1 MFTFLTS
8 GESHGKCLNSIIENF
23 PAGVPVD
30 EELINKDL
38 QRRQMG
44 YGRGDRMKI
53 EKDRVEIMA
62 GIRAARP
69 SAARFRSLSGTG
81 IGKTGTG

>member
-1 MFTFLTS
+1 M
-8 GESHGKCLNSIIENF
+8 
-23 PAGVPVD
+23 PVD

-62 GIRAARP
+62 GIR
-69 SAARFRSLSGTG
+69 G
-81 IGKTGTG
+81 GKTLGSPISLIIWNRDWENWDGIS